1 MYISGSLSKL
11 SRLAWAGH
19 DVRLTSPQS
28 RSIAARGTV
37 DSSPTLEA
45 RPVIGD

>member
-19 DVRLTSPQS
+19 DVRLTSPQK
-28 RSIAARGTV
+28 SIDSGPRNGRLLADLGTRLL
-37 DSSPTLEA
+37 S
-45 RPVIGD
+45 G